1 MSDAVIIDAMRTP
14 LPERTKPY
22 DDRKRSLQPTAHYAN
37 PDRYTP

>member
-14 LPERTKPY
+14 LPERTKY